1 MKNLSKRD
9 YSILIGSAVDHF
21 DTALY
26 SFLAPIF
33 AQLFFPTSDPIISL
47 ILAYSVLATTIITR
61 PLGSYIF
68 GLIALTSGPAVSL
81 SYSLIGVGITTLV
94 LGFLPTYNQIGV
106 YAPIFLIIL
115 RFFSGTFSA
124 GEISIAKLYILAEKK
139 KSEALKSSYLYQT
152 SVMLGIVFASFASTI
167 ALNRQESIYWRMCF
181 VIGGITALFGYI
193 LRIYKTEKLPLNIKQ
208 TLSLYSIGTVKTLWD
223 NKGSLLRVAITSGF
237 SYATYS
243 VPFII
248 MNNLIP
254 EFTGFTLE
262 NMMTSNTILLIMDMI
277 LLPVIGTFLFK
288 FEIKNLLLFTAGIMA
303 ITIIPIW
310 YPIET
315 SSFAY
320 IISIKIWI
328 ILIGVV
334 FSDVIN
340 LWYETIIHKPEK
352 YLIVGIG
359 YSIGTA
365 IIGKMAPAICLGLY
379 HYTKSPFVIGWFMFI
394 ISLATILAIAWPYYN
409 DKAKI

>member
-33 AQLFFPTSDPIISL
+33 AQLFFPHSDPIISL
-47 ILAYSVLATTIITR
+47 ILAYSVLATTIITS

-68 GLIALTSGPAVSL
+68 GLIALTAGPAVSL
-81 SYSLIGVGITTLV
+81 SYSLIGVGITTLA
-94 LGFLPTYNQIGV
+94 LSLLPTYNQIGV

-115 RFFSGTFSA
+115 RFFAGTFSA
-124 GEISIAKLYILAEKK
+124 GEISIAKLYILSEKNK
-139 KSEALKSSYLYQT
+139 TEALKSSYLYQG
-152 SVMLGIVFASFASTI
+152 SVMLGIVFASFVSTI
-167 ALNRQESIYWRMCF
+167 ALTYQETIYWRMCF
-181 VIGGITALFGYI
+181 AIGGITALFGYI
-193 LRIYKTEKLPLNIKQ
+193 LRIYKTEKLPLNIRK
-208 TLSLYSIGTVKTLWD
+208 TLSLYSVGTIKTLWS
-223 NKGSLLRVAITSGF
+223 NKDLLVRVAITSGF

-254 EFTGFTLE
+254 EFTEFTLE
-262 NMMTSNTILLIMDMI
+262 NLMASNTSLLIMDMI
-277 LLPVIGTFLFK
+277 LLPIVGSLLFK
-288 FEIKNLLLFTAGIMA
+288 FEIKNLLLFTTGIMA

-310 YPIET
+310 YLIET
-315 SSFAY
+315 SSFVY
-320 IISIKIWI
+320 ILSIKIWI
-328 ILIGVV
+328 ILIGVI

-340 LWYETIIHKPEK
+340 LWYDAIICKPEK

-365 IIGKMAPAICLGLY
+365 VIGKMSPAICLGLY
-379 HYTKSPFVIGWFMFI
+379 HYTKSSFVVGWFMFI
-394 ISLATILAIAWPYYN
+394 ISLATILAIAWPSN
-409 DKAKI
+409 VIR

>member
-68 GLIALTSGPAVSL
+68 GLIALTSGPVVSL
-81 SYSLIGVGITTLV
+81 SYSLIGVGITTLT

-167 ALNRQESIYWRMCF
+167 VLNRQESIYWRMCF

-208 TLSLYSIGTVKTLWD
+208 TLSLYSIGTVKTLWY

-277 LLPVIGTFLFK
+277 LLPIIGACLFK

-334 FSDVIN
+334 FSNIIN
-340 LWYETIIHKPEK
+340 LWYETIIYNPEK

-365 IIGKMAPAICLGLY
+365 IIGKMTPAICLGLY
-379 HYTKSPFVIGWFMFI
+379 HYTKSPFVIGWFMFV
-394 ISLATILAIAWPYYN
+394 ISLATVLVIAWPYN
-409 DKAKI
+409 GKAKI

>member
-33 AQLFFPTSDPIISL
+33 AQSFFPHTDPIISL

-81 SYSLIGVGITTLV
+81 SYSLIGVGVTTLA
-94 LGFLPTYNQIGV
+94 LGFVPTYNQIGV

-115 RFFSGTFSA
+115 RFFAGTFSA
-124 GEISIAKLYILAEKK
+124 GEISIAKLYILSEKN

-181 VIGGITALFGYI
+181 VVGGITALFGYL

-208 TLSLYSIGTVKTLWD
+208 TLSLYSIGTIKTLWH
-223 NKGSLLRVAITSGF
+223 NKGSLLRVTITSGF

-254 EFTGFTLE
+254 EFTEFSLE
-262 NMMTSNTILLIMDMI
+262 DMMASNTTLLIMDMI
-277 LLPVIGTFLFK
+277 LLPIMGSLLFK
-288 FEIKNLLLFTAGIMA
+288 FEIKSLLVFTAGIMV
-303 ITIIPIW
+303 ITIIPVW
-310 YPIET
+310 YRIET
-315 SSFAY
+315 SSFTY

-328 ILIGVV
+328 ILIGII
-334 FSDVIN
+334 FSNIIN
-340 LWYETIIHKPEK
+340 LWYENIIYKPEK

-379 HYTKSPFVIGWFMFI
+379 HYTKSSFVIGWFMFI
-394 ISLATILAIAWPYYN
+394 ISLATLLAITWPYD

>member
-33 AQLFFPTSDPIISL
+33 ARLFFPHTDPIISL

-81 SYSLIGVGITTLV
+81 SYSLIGVGITTLA
-94 LGFLPTYNQIGV
+94 LGFVPTYNQIGV

-115 RFFSGTFSA
+115 RFFAGTFSA
-124 GEISIAKLYILAEKK
+124 GKISIAKLYILAEKN

-152 SVMLGIVFASFASTI
+152 SVMVGIVFASFASTI
-167 ALNRQESIYWRMCF
+167 ALTRQESIYWRMFF
-181 VIGGITALFGYI
+181 VIGGITALFGYL

-208 TLSLYSIGTVKTLWD
+208 TLSLYSIGAIKTLWH
-223 NKGSLLRVAITSGF
+223 NKGSLLRVIITSGF

-254 EFTGFTLE
+254 EFTEFSLE
-262 NMMTSNTILLIMDMI
+262 DMMASNTTLLVMDMI
-277 LLPVIGTFLFK
+277 LLPIMGSLLFK
-288 FEIKNLLLFTAGIMA
+288 FEIKSLLVFTAGIMV
-303 ITIIPIW
+303 ITIIPVW
-310 YPIET
+310 YRIET
-315 SSFAY
+315 SSFTY

-328 ILIGVV
+328 ILIGII
-334 FSDVIN
+334 FSNIIN
-340 LWYETIIHKPEK
+340 LWYENIIYKPEK

-365 IIGKMAPAICLGLY
+365 IIGKMAPTICLGLY

-394 ISLATILAIAWPYYN
+394 ISLATLLAIIWPYD

>member
-33 AQLFFPTSDPIISL
+33 AQLFFPSFNPIISL

-68 GLIALTSGPAVSL
+68 GLIALSSGPAVSL
-81 SYSLIGVGITTLV
+81 SYSLMGVGITTLV

-106 YAPIFLIIL
+106 YAPMFLIIL

-139 KSEALKSSYLYQT
+139 KSEALTSSYFYQT

-167 ALNRQESIYWRMCF
+167 ALNRPESIYWRMCF
-181 VIGGITALFGYI
+181 IIGGITALFGYI
-193 LRIYKTEKLPLNIKQ
+193 LRIYKTEKLLLNIEQ

-223 NKGSLLRVAITSGF
+223 NKGLLVRVAITAGF
-237 SYATYS
+237 GYTTYS

-254 EFTGFTLE
+254 EFTEFTLE
-262 NMMTSNTILLIMDMI
+262 KMMASNTTLLIIDMI
-277 LLPVIGTFLFK
+277 LLPVIGSFLFQFK
-288 FEIKNLLLFTAGIMA
+288 IKNLLLFSTGMMA

-310 YPIET
+310 YTIET

-328 ILIGVV
+328 ILIGVI

-340 LWYETIIHKPEK
+340 LWYEAIIHKPEK

-365 IIGKMAPAICLGLY
+365 IIGKMTPAICLGIY
-379 HYTKSPFVIGWFMFI
+379 HYTKSPFLIGCFIFI
-394 ISLATILAIAWPYYN
+394 ISLATILAIACPYN
-409 DKAKI
+409 DKV